1 MAADPLGLGTAA
13 ADRAVPWLVGAM
25 AFLAALAVAGAG
37 ASAGVAQH
45 WQADVAPTVTIA
57 VTPDAAARTL
67 DRLQRIPGLVTPH
80 ALDPAETAALLR
92 PWLGDGAAP
101 ALTIIEAGV
110 TAAAPDAA
118 TLARLLAPD
127 APGVTIERNDDWV
140 VRLSQLAQ
148 FMQALAA
155 LILLLVAAVAMGV
168 TAIATRGA
176 LAALRP
182 SIEVVHGLG
191 ATDGT
196 IAGLFARRAMRRA
209 ASGAAAGTVL
219 AVPLLAVLA
228 ALARPLAPGGVPA
241 AVWVALPM
249 IPILSATIG
258 WAIAARTV
266 RRWLQHLP

>member
-1 MAADPLGLGTAA
+1 MAADPLGLGIAA
-13 ADRAVPWLVGAM
+13 ADRTVPWLVGAM

-45 WQADVAPTVTIA
+45 WRADLAPTVTIA
-57 VTPDAAARTL
+57 VEPGAAARTL
-67 DRLQRIPGLVTPH
+67 DRLQHIPGLLLPH
-80 ALDPAETAALLR
+80 ALDPDETAALLR
-92 PWLGDGAAP
+92 PWLGDGATP
-101 ALTIIEAGV
+101 TVTVIEAGV
-110 TAAAPDAA
+110 SAAAPDAA
-118 TLARLLAPD
+118 TLTRRLSPD

-148 FMQALAA
+148 FVQAIAA

-191 ATDGT
+191 ATDRT
-196 IAGLFARRAMRRA
+196 IAGLFARRAMRRTA
-209 ASGAAAGTVL
+209 TGGVMGTAL
-219 AVPLLAVLA
+219 AVPLLA
-228 ALARPLAPGGVPA
+228 ALSVWSEPFAPGGVPA
-241 AVWVALPM
+241 AVWAALPL
-249 IPILSATIG
+249 IPVLSATIG

-266 RRWLQHLP
+266 RRWLRRLS

>member
-1 MAADPLGLGTAA
+1 MAADPLGLSTAA

-37 ASAGVAQH
+37 ASAAMAQH

-67 DRLQRIPGLVTPH
+67 DRMRRIPGLVTPH

-101 ALTIIEAGV
+101 PLMVIEAGV
-110 TAAAPDAA
+110 TAAAPDSAA
-118 TLARLLAPD
+118 LARLLAPD
-127 APGVTIERNDDWV
+127 APGITIERNDDWV
-140 VRLSQLAQ
+140 VRLSELAR
-148 FMQALAA
+148 FMQAIAA
-155 LILLLVAAVAMGV
+155 LVLLLVAAVAMGV

-191 ATDGT
+191 ATDRT

-209 ASGAAAGTVL
+209 ATGGVAGTALAMPVL
-219 AVPLLAVLA
+219 AGLSTLAQ
-228 ALARPLAPGGVPA
+228 PLAPGGMPA
-241 AVWVALPM
+241 AVWAALPL

-258 WAIAARTV
+258 WAIAQRTV